1 VGCGFVEQDVSDSAI
16 TWTPEA
22 DPYSRHLSD
31 LQEPGISSCSS
42 NQSHYVIMVCSFLG
56 CVSGGLAEA
65 TSMVVYASVRHIQKS
80 VREGS
85 CLSVK
90 EIF

>member
-1 VGCGFVEQDVSDSAI
+1 MSATVQSHGLQRLTHTSI
-16 TWTPEA
+16 GGGT
-22 DPYSRHLSD
+22 YSRHLSD